1 MNAAGL
7 VFILKGVSA
16 VLGMPDFKALVTDG
30 SVSQDEFDGT
40 RHNLSSII
48 ATLQN
53 TPSEKTEAM
62 VAKYDEELTAHNDK
76 FNTKTHEQALNS
88 FRNAQIMMGY
98 VTMVMAKSGV
108 RG

>member
-16 VLGMPDFKALVTDG
+16 VLNMPDFQTLVTDG

-53 TPSEKTEAM
+53 TPPEKIEAM
-62 VAKYDEELTAHNDK
+62 VAEYDEELTAHNDK
-76 FNTKTHEQALNS
+76 FNTKPHEEALNS
-88 FRNAQIMMGY
+88 FRTAQIMVGY
-98 VTMVMAKSGV
+98 VGMVMAKSGI

>member
-7 VFILKGVSA
+7 VFVLKSVSA
-16 VLGMPDFKALVTDG
+16 VLDMPDFQTLVTDG
-30 SVSQDEFDGT
+30 SVTRDEFDGT

-53 TPSEKTEAM
+53 TPPEEIEAM
-62 VAKYDEELTAHNDK
+62 VAEYNEELTAHNDK
-76 FNTKTHEQALNS
+76 FNTKTHEEALNS
-88 FRNAQIMMGY
+88 FRNAQIMIGY
-98 VTMVMAKSGV
+98 VAMVMAKSGI